1 MKQLHAIWFLVT
13 TGVTALSEIGMG
25 LIDGTKIKFRSAA
38 GALGIRTV
46 LDDTDIVTTLSG
58 NETNKAPSVSV
69 VKTLADA
76 AVTSI
81 AVGSQSMLQ
90 ISAGALSV
98 TPLLMTRPVIDTVS
112 TTLALALAARS
123 PIYNISN
130 VGNNTADLQLGD
142 TLILTSVSSGTEVW
156 LHNGG
161 ALGTTADFTSIEASP
176 VSDAA
181 IRALLSGQ
189 NGIGYNNLSG
199 IIKLQSGVINESIRY
214 NLNNPGDFILADNS
228 GNDLFSVN
236 FSSVNIGHSLLPLKL
251 QTKAFRLDLSDIHP
265 TDLEYGNS
273 GLISDNRFASPQF
286 GLRYQGDYGSSF
298 VARSL
303 VDKGYVDAQVSS
315 AVSKSNVTVTTTAGN
330 WTNVIH
336 GFNLS
341 AGNFDNLVVS
351 CYDSSG
357 ELVALRL
364 KTLDANTIQVMT
376 ADAVI
381 GLRVR
386 MIKTA

>member
-1 MKQLHAIWFLVT
+1 M
-13 TGVTALSEIGMG
+13 SEIGMG

-46 LDDTDIVTTLSG
+46 LDDTDIVTTLIG
-58 NETNKAPSVSV
+58 NETNKAASVSV
-69 VKTLADA
+69 VKTLSDS

-81 AVGSQSMLQ
+81 AVDSQSMLQ

-123 PIYNISN
+123 PIYNVSN

-142 TLILTSVSSGTEVW
+142 TLILTSVPSGTEVW

-161 ALGTTADFTSIEASP
+161 ALGTTADFTSIQASP

-189 NGIGYNNLSG
+189 NGIGYNNLTG
-199 IIKLQSGVINESIRY
+199 IIRLQSGVINQSIRY
-214 NLNNPGDFILADNS
+214 NLDGPGAFILADNS
-228 GNDLFSVN
+228 GNDLFSV
-236 FSSVNIGHSLLPLKL
+236 SSSSINVGHSPLPLKL
-251 QTKAFRLDLSDIHP
+251 QTKAFRLDLSDINP
-265 TDLEYGNS
+265 MDLEYGNS
-273 GLISDNRFASPQF
+273 GLISDNRLASPKF
-286 GLRYQGDYGSSF
+286 GLRYQGNYGSSF

-315 AVSKSNVTVTTTAGN
+315 AVSKSNVTVTTTAGV